1 MIAGAVRLAR
11 ATSSTT
17 SALVLVAFNLV
28 PLGGVLFW
36 GWNVETL
43 LVLYWVE
50 NGVIGVLNV
59 PKMLLARG
67 PVMPGQ
73 ESRLNGRIAPAN
85 AGLVVFFLIHYGIF
99 WVVHGIFVF
108 ALPTIAA
115 VFSGGANLLDSPT
128 GPLVFPAGLVP
139 FEPSS
144 AGASPDW
151 SAVSWGTVA
160 LAFSHGASFLINFVG
175 RQEYL
180 RVSVVQQMFAPY
192 GRVLILH
199 LTILFGAFIS
209 LVIGSPIGAV
219 AVLVIIKTIVD
230 LTFHLR
236 EHGALMSAAGAARGG
251 VT

>member
-1 MIAGAVRLAR
+1 VIAGAVRLAR

-36 GWNVETL
+36 GWNVATL
-43 LVLYWVE
+43 LILYWVE

-67 PVMPGQ
+67 PVVPRQG
-73 ESRLNGRIAPAN
+73 SRLNGGIAPAN
-85 AGLVVFFLIHYGIF
+85 AGLVAFFLIHYGIF

-108 ALPTIAA
+108 ILPTIAT
-115 VFSGGANLLDSPT
+115 VFSGGANPLNASSQ
-128 GPLVFPAGLVP
+128 PLVFPAGIAP

-144 AGASPDW
+144 GGASADW
-151 SAVSWGTVA
+151 SAVLWGTVA
-160 LAFSHGASFLINFVG
+160 LAISHGASFLINFVG

-209 LVIGSPIGAV
+209 LVIGSPVGAV

-236 EHGALMSAAGAARGG
+236 EHGALMAAAGAA
-251 VT
+251 